1 MSDLSQYSTDT
12 ADIDATGRK
21 YFCGLFVNET
31 GNSTAR
37 VTVRNGGASG
47 TIVFDRRLTAYGNGD
62 VIPTETV
69 QFPDGIFVKVESG
82 AVRLTLLTC

>member
-1 MSDLSQYSTDT
+1 MSELLQYTTDT

-21 YFCGLFVNET
+21 YFCGLFVSET

-37 VTVRNGGASG
+37 VTVRNGSASG
-47 TIVFDRRLTAYGNGD
+47 TIVFDRRLTAYGNAD

-82 AVRLTLLTC
+82 AVRATLLTC